1 MRTFLQMLIAA
12 ALLAPAP
19 VARAAD
25 SAVFLMYH
33 RFGEDSYPSTNVR
46 LEQFEAHIAELT
58 NGQYNIMPVG
68 EILDA
73 LRSGRNLPDRT
84 VGITV
89 DDAYL
94 SVYTQAWP
102 RLKAAGLPFAL
113 FVATDAVDKRY
124 AGMLSW
130 DQIREMRDA
139 GVEIGA
145 HTASHLHMV
154 EASDEVNRAEMQRSL
169 KRIKEELGK
178 SPDLFAYPYGEAGL
192 AEQKIVAE
200 FGFGTAFGQHSAA
213 AYAGM
218 GWLYLP
224 RFALNETYSDIEDF
238 RLRVNTLPLP
248 VSELLP
254 VDNVIGENNPPAVGF
269 TVDRSI
275 KSLRGLSCFH
285 SQFGKVDIDILGT
298 HRVEIRFPEAFKAG
312 RSRLNCTKPAGKGR
326 WRWFGL
332 QYYTPS

>member
-1 MRTFLQMLIAA
+1 MMMAA

-19 VARAAD
+19 AAFAAE

-46 LEQFEAHIAELT
+46 IEQFEAQIAELSG
-58 NGQYNIMPVG
+58 GQYNVMPVG
-68 EILDA
+68 EILAA
-73 LRSGRNLPDRT
+73 LRAGKSLPDRT
-84 VGITV
+84 VGITI

-94 SVYTQAWP
+94 SVYTRAWP
-102 RLKAAGLPFAL
+102 RLKAAGFPFAL
-113 FVATDAVDKRY
+113 FVATDAVDKGY
-124 AGMLSW
+124 AGMLGW

-154 EASDEVNRAEMQRSL
+154 DASEDVNRAEMQRSL
-169 KRIKEELGK
+169 KRIKEELGA

-192 AEQKIVAE
+192 AEQELVAE
-200 FGFGTAFGQHSAA
+200 FGFKMAFGQHSAV
-213 AYAGM
+213 AYAGLQPM
-218 GWLYLP
+218 YLP

-248 VSELLP
+248 VTDLLP
-254 VDNVIGENNPPAVGF
+254 ADNVIGDNNPPAVGF
-269 TVDRSI
+269 TVGQSI

-285 SQFGKVDIDILGT
+285 SQFGKVDLDILGT
-298 HRVEIRFPEAFKAG
+298 HRVEIRFPAAFRTG
-312 RSRLNCTKPAGKGR
+312 RSRLNCTIPAGKGR

>member
-12 ALLAPAP
+12 SLLAPVP
-19 VARAAD
+19 AALAAE

-46 LEQFEAHIAELT
+46 IEQFEAHIAELT
-58 NGQYNIMPVG
+58 NGQYNVLPVG
-68 EILDA
+68 EILA
-73 LRSGRNLPDRT
+73 AIRSGRSLPDRT
-84 VGITV
+84 VGITI

-94 SVYTQAWP
+94 SVYVQAWP

-113 FVATDAVDKRY
+113 FVSTDGVDKGY
-124 AGMLSW
+124 AGTLNW

-154 EASDEVNRAEMQRSL
+154 EASDDVNRTEMQRSL
-169 KRIKEELGK
+169 KRMEEELGA
-178 SPDLFAYPYGEAGL
+178 PPTLFAYPYGEAGL
-192 AEQKIVAE
+192 AEQGIVSE
-200 FGFGTAFGQHSAA
+200 FGFKMAFGQHSAV
-213 AYAGM
+213 AYAGLQPM
-218 GWLYLP
+218 YLP

-248 VSELLP
+248 VSDVLP
-254 VDNVIGENNPPAVGF
+254 ADNVIGNANPPAVGF
-269 TVDRSI
+269 TVDQSI
-275 KSLRGLSCFH
+275 KTLRGLSCFH
-285 SQFGKVDIDILGT
+285 SQFGKVDLNILGT

-312 RSRLNCTKPAGKGR
+312 RSRLNCTIPAGKGR